1 MAIQNNLF
9 EELIN
14 KIKNLDID
22 NDEKKEII
30 KLTTNIKKLAK
41 KEKKIKDP
49 NAPKRPKNGFM
60 LFMDDI
66 RKIKKNEKYSNN
78 FPSDK
83 LDDIKI
89 LINENNSITELSKAC
104 GNFWKNADNNIKS
117 KYEIAY
123 KKSK

>member
-41 KEKKIKDP
+41 KEKKIKEYC
-49 NAPKRPKNGFM
+49 F
-60 LFMDDI
+60 I
-66 RKIKKNEKYSNN
+66 
-78 FPSDK
+78 
-83 LDDIKI
+83 
-89 LINENNSITELSKAC
+89 
-104 GNFWKNADNNIKS
+104 
-117 KYEIAY
+117 
-123 KKSK
+123 

>member
-1 MAIQNNLF
+1 
-9 EELIN
+9 
-14 KIKNLDID
+14 
-22 NDEKKEII
+22 
-30 KLTTNIKKLAK
+30 
-41 KEKKIKDP
+41 
-49 NAPKRPKNGFM
+49 M

-123 KKSK
+123 KKSKNKYDTELKKYKGDEIKSKKGRPKKIKSNEVKE